1 MSLLVIQNNLRTNKS
16 DFTLIAL
23 NSFAHYQHNY
33 WNDRKFEK
41 VYFWYLNEMIKI
53 IDKISKSYNSLLILN
68 GFSQK
73 KIKNEYYLRPKKP
86 KKFFDNLNLN
96 FFNIEPNMT
105 TGAIVYFNSFQEKTK
120 AIEKLKNLRIYNY
133 SLFDIQDYKNSKKIF
148 YNFSLISKKNK
159 YHSESLEKKN
169 YKNFFKKPANS
180 SKNNKTSKKDKLII
194 DSILKDVIFMKSTSR
209 HTSKGKLFYSNFNFM
224 KKDIIRNKIHN
235 IRIFNNIFEHFK

>member
-1 MSLLVIQNNLRTNKS
+1 
-16 DFTLIAL
+16 
-23 NSFAHYQHNY
+23 
-33 WNDRKFEK
+33 
-41 VYFWYLNEMIKI
+41 
-53 IDKISKSYNSLLILN
+53 
-68 GFSQK
+68 
-73 KIKNEYYLRPKKP
+73 
-86 KKFFDNLNLN
+86 
-96 FFNIEPNMT
+96 MT